1 MSRKSDKGPDKT
13 GGELGRDA
21 RELVTIEDRWHV
33 LGDGRPPKKPP
44 KKYKSTAW
52 HSLRPPVHHMA
63 ARAMKLRTTADVSPR
78 R

>member
-33 LGDGRPPKKPP
+33 LGDCRPP

-52 HSLRPPVHHMA
+52 HSLRPPVHHTA